1 VEGVEGWR
9 EAGRG
14 LDDMEGP
21 RTGVEPRQV
30 HGRGRMTDEL
40 AHDQEDATANPIRGR
55 EKSEDREK
63 G

>member
-1 VEGVEGWR
+1 
-9 EAGRG
+9 
-14 LDDMEGP
+14 
-21 RTGVEPRQV
+21 
-30 HGRGRMTDEL
+30 MTDEL